1 LTDNF
6 TNIPGLYKEIIGL
19 RKDESKEFKLKLPE
33 DYNIKAVAN
42 KEGVFKVK
50 VHDIQEIVL
59 PDLNDEFANRVVPQI
74 QTLELLKKRIKSNMR
89 EERVNNAQAR
99 FEYKLMDKLIQNSKI
114 EYPPVMIDIETE
126 NLINYYKEELQT
138 SNQNS
143 GEYEEKIRAMAKWR
157 ILWSLIINEVAK
169 LENIEVKASEIDEEI
184 EKIISEEKEGKED
197 QHVYLNDEQNQKNIY
212 ELLKARKTI
221 KKLVEIVK
229 ANA

>member
-1 LTDNF
+1 MTDNF